1 MSSSPRSGSAGPFG
15 HTVFNF
21 GRHCH
26 TVFLTPDG
34 FKSTVSESGLTS
46 FVSGVVRLLLELAFI
61 CKLGGGSSP
70 DTESAG
76 TAILDFSALEV

>member
-1 MSSSPRSGSAGPFG
+1 MSSSSRSGSAGPFG
-15 HTVFNF
+15 HTLLNF
-21 GRHCH
+21 GRHCL

-34 FKSTVSESGLTS
+34 FKSTVSESGPTS
-46 FVSGVVRLLLELAFI
+46 FGSGVVRFLVELAFI